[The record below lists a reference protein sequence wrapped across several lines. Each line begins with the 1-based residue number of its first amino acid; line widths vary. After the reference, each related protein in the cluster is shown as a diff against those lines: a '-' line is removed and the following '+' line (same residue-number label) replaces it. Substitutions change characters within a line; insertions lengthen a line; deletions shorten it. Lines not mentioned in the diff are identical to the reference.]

1 MKLMKVAPI
10 RTERDYEAALAEI
23 ERLMDADAGT
33 PQGDRLDVL
42 VTLVEAY
49 EARHW
54 AIDPP
59 DPIEAIK
66 LRLEQRGLSR
76 RYLEK
81 ILGSSGR
88 VSEIMNRKR
97 PLSVDM
103 MRRLHR
109 ELDIPAASFLRR
121 PKRAR
126 RFRSAT
132 KRRRKTA

>member
-1 MKLMKVAPI
+1 MP
-10 RTERDYEAALAEI
+10 REAFNFGGNKF
-23 ERLMDADAGT
+23 RLVVQINYPYRVEYVRFVGT
-33 PQGDRLDVL
+33 HSQF
-42 VTLVEAY
+42 
-49 EARHW
+49 
-54 AIDPP
+54 
-59 DPIEAIK
+59 K

-88 VSEIMNRKR
+88 VSEILNRKR

-109 ELDIPAASFLRR
+109 ELDIPAGSFLRQ

-126 RFRSAT
+126 SFRGGA